1 MRRQSLMLVAL
12 LVSSA
17 GLEASAQGAVFVEQP
32 EHWGKVARIVRPEYP
47 PEALK
52 NRVTGA
58 VDIEGVVEGSG
69 RLSGVSYKPRGAA
82 SEAFVA
88 SLRSVVPFWQFTPA
102 PGPDCQPDGR
112 TVSTRVEFEI
122 DAGQP
127 RIFVTQLASARPAPP
142 ALKPVRMRLPN
153 YPGAMQLRAVEARAY
168 ARADVDPA
176 GSVVAVSAKAYPRR
190 PPVAVNLAQA
200 GALVP
205 GTLSPQKESEL
216 GEFALAAEQALKRW
230 TFPAAPERSSANRVF
245 CAEFLFDLP
254 K

>member
-1 MRRQSLMLVAL
+1 MRKQSLLLVAL
-12 LVSSA
+12 LVSTA
-17 GLEASAQGAVFVEQP
+17 GLEALAQGAVFVEQP
-32 EHWGKVARIVRPEYP
+32 GHWGKVTRIVRPEYP

-52 NRVTGA
+52 NRATGV
-58 VDIEGVVEGSG
+58 VDVEGVVEGSG
-69 RLSGVSYKPRGAA
+69 RLSRVSYKPRGTA

-88 SLRSVVPFWQFTPA
+88 ALRAVVPFWQFTPA
-102 PGPDCQPDGR
+102 PGPDCQPDGG

-127 RIFVTQLASARPAPP
+127 RIFVTQLAQSRAAPT
-142 ALKPVRMRLPN
+142 ALKPVRMLRPN
-153 YPGAMQLRAVEARAY
+153 HPGMMQLRAVEARAY

-176 GSVVAVSAKAYPRR
+176 GNVVAVGAKAYPRR

-200 GALVP
+200 GAIAP
-205 GTLSPQKESEL
+205 ATLPPQREAEL
-216 GEFALAAEQALKRW
+216 GEFALAAEHALKRW
-230 TFPAAPERSSANRVF
+230 TFPAAPGSSANRVF

>member
-1 MRRQSLMLVAL
+1 MRKQSLMLVAL
-12 LVSSA
+12 LVSTV
-17 GLEASAQGAVFVEQP
+17 GLEASAQGTVFVEQP
-32 EHWGKVARIVRPEYP
+32 DHWGRVTRIVRPLYP

-52 NRVTGA
+52 NRATGS

-88 SLRSVVPFWQFTPA
+88 SLREVVPFWQFTPT

-127 RIFVTQLASARPAPP
+127 RILVTQLAPARSAPP
-142 ALKPVRMRLPN
+142 ALKPLRMLRPN

-176 GSVVAVSAKAYPRR
+176 GNVIAVSAKAYPRR

-205 GTLSPQKESEL
+205 ATLPPQRQSEL
-216 GEFALAAEQALKRW
+216 GDFALAAEQALKRW
-230 TFPAAPERSSANRVF
+230 IFPAAPERSSASRVF

-254 K
+254 Q

>member
-1 MRRQSLMLVAL
+1 MRKQSLMLVAL
-12 LVSSA
+12 LVSTA
-17 GLEASAQGAVFVEQP
+17 GLEASAQGNVFVEQP
-32 EHWGKVARIVRPEYP
+32 EQWGKVTRIVRPEYP

-52 NRVTGA
+52 NRATGS

-69 RLSGVSYKPRGAA
+69 RLTGVSYKPRAAA

-88 SLRSVVPFWQFTPA
+88 SLRAVVPFWQFTPA

-127 RIFVTQLASARPAPP
+127 RIFVTQLAPGRSAPA
-142 ALKPVRMRLPN
+142 ALKPLRMLLPN
-153 YPGAMQLRAVEARAY
+153 YPGLMQLRAVEARAY
-168 ARADVDPA
+168 ARADVDA
-176 GSVVAVSAKAYPRR
+176 SGNVVAVSAKAYPRR

-200 GALVP
+200 GAIAP
-205 GTLSPQKESEL
+205 ATLPPQRQSEL
-216 GEFALAAEQALKRW
+216 GEFAQASEQALKRW
-230 TFPAAPERSSANRVF
+230 AFPAAERSSANRVF

-254 K
+254 Q

>member
-1 MRRQSLMLVAL
+1 MRRQSLMLFAL
-12 LVSSA
+12 LVSMA
-17 GLEASAQGAVFVEQP
+17 GLEASAQGTVFVEQP
-32 EHWGKVARIVRPEYP
+32 EHWGKVSRIVRPEYP

-52 NRVTGA
+52 NRATGA

-69 RLSGVSYKPRGAA
+69 RLSGVSYKPRAGA

-88 SLRSVVPFWQFTPA
+88 SLREVVPFWQFTPA

-112 TVSTRVEFEI
+112 AVTTRVEFEI

-127 RIFVTQLASARPAPP
+127 RIFVTQIALARPAPP
-142 ALKPVRMRLPN
+142 ALKPVRMLRPN
-153 YPGAMQLRAVEARAY
+153 YPGAMQIRAIEARAY

-176 GSVVAVSAKAYPRR
+176 GNVAAVGAKAYPRR
-190 PPVAVNLAQA
+190 PPVAVNLAQG

-205 GTLSPQKESEL
+205 GTLPRERETEL
-216 GEFALAAEQALKRW
+216 GQFALAAEQALKRW
-230 TFPAAPERSSANRVF
+230 TFPAAAERSSANRVF